1 MSAIHQ
7 MQAAQSAQLQSIT
20 ELADKAM
27 DGFEQVTQLNLK
39 AWRDGWQDAADGMR
53 KALDVHDM
61 NNLVKFADASAM
73 QAQAQRAMAYMQRLA
88 DIGGG
93 MQVEFG
99 KAMNQRIERMQQ
111 TLRESTDQSEGSTPD
126 GHEAL
131 TTMMQDAMRFASKAF
146 ETLQVSQQQ
155 ATNLMAENAK
165 IVAAGTGQP
174 ATTATRS
181 CRPAA
186 RRG

>member
-7 MQAAQSAQLQSIT
+7 MQASQSAEWQSIA
-20 ELADKAM
+20 EMADKAM

-53 KALDVHDM
+53 KALDARDM
-61 NNLVKFADASAM
+61 NNLMKLADASAM
-73 QAQAQRAMAYMQRLA
+73 QAQAQRATAYMQRLA

-99 KAMNQRIERMQQ
+99 KAMNQRVDRMQQ
-111 TLRESTDQSEGSTPD
+111 TLRESTDQSGRSTPD
-126 GHEAL
+126 GHEAFAA
-131 TTMMQDAMRFASKAF
+131 MMQDAMRFAAKAF
-146 ETLQVSQQQ
+146 ETLQQSQQQ
-155 ATNLMAENAK
+155 ATTLMAESAK
-165 IVAAGTGQP
+165 SFAAGTGQP
-174 ATTATRS
+174 PATATRPR
-181 CRPAA
+181 RPAA